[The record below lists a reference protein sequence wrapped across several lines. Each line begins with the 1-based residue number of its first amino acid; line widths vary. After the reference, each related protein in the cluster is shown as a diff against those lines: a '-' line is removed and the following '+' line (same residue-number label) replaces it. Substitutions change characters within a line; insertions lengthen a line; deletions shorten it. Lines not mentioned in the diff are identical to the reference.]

1 MKKLTATQMKVY
13 QSITAKCDKARAAGS
28 AREWFNAEYSNSR
41 NADPYSGHDEYVRS
55 VIDYN
60 WNETRNGRG
69 IKTFQVNTR
78 TLQALEAAGLIVVNI
93 CGGYADSVNLLNY

>member
-13 QSITAKCDKARAAGS
+13 KIITDKCDAARAAGS
-28 AREWFNAEYSNSR
+28 AREWFNAQYSNSR
-41 NADPYSGHDEYVRS
+41 NPDPYSTNDDYIRS

-60 WNETRNGRG
+60 WNEERNGRN

-78 TLQALEAAGLIVVNI
+78 SLQALESAGLIIINF
-93 CGGYADSVNLLNY
+93 CGGYADSVNLVNY